1 MNTKKSTTENGNL
14 PVFSVRQRAL
24 QWWKELG
31 DDIGEMADKY
41 NRGCETIQEHQIEEI
56 YNKEHSLFKTDC
68 RNKKCVYNVSSICKC
83 TGVGS
88 VCQSHVA

>member
-1 MNTKKSTTENGNL
+1 MNILKDLLDIHEPKLCSIQII
-14 PVFSVRQRAL
+14 RQRAL

-56 YNKEHSLFKTDC
+56 YLKEA
-68 RNKKCVYNVSSICKC
+68 
-83 TGVGS
+83 G
-88 VCQSHVA
+88 HVA